1 MDLFNTEFLDICIEG
16 ARSKKK
22 TVDSKMNLIMSLMR
36 EVEWREK
43 AAKKAKQEVDNC
55 TLDINLEMDELI
67 MAQQQVKESN
77 DKRAKEVYAQ
87 RVELATEMK
96 ELQSCVSGV
105 LNEGDGCVATIDE
118 MCKALEKRLISAI
131 IKKEAADKD
140 KLGKE
145 LALAY
150 QKSQMEK
157 LVTESKRLE
166 QEAMENLKLQKFL
179 IDRGH
184 VLNMLQDDISCRC
197 QDVKILKAE
206 LEDYKD
212 VTEDY
217 LRPIIQEIPPMHDCE
232 GYKCCNI
239 LKGANGRTA
248 AASREEMG
256 TTKTVK
262 CRINDMDQL
271 DKGKQVRIGPNLKH
285 VYQANQMEKLV
296 EESKILD
303 QQAIENFKVVIQ
315 Q

>member
-1 MDLFNTEFLDICIEG
+1 
-16 ARSKKK
+16 
-22 TVDSKMNLIMSLMR
+22 MNLIMSLMR

-166 QEAMENLKLQKFL
+166 QEAMENLK
-179 IDRGH
+179 
-184 VLNMLQDDISCRC
+184 
-197 QDVKILKAE
+197 
-206 LEDYKD
+206 
-212 VTEDY
+212 
-217 LRPIIQEIPPMHDCE
+217 
-232 GYKCCNI
+232 
-239 LKGANGRTA
+239 
-248 AASREEMG
+248 
-256 TTKTVK
+256 
-262 CRINDMDQL
+262 
-271 DKGKQVRIGPNLKH
+271 
-285 VYQANQMEKLV
+285 
-296 EESKILD
+296 
-303 QQAIENFKVVIQ
+303 VVIHQ
-315 Q
+315 NNCIMTVVVVFVMIRGCLDLEAQNQYRLLKCHNTLIIILQMQSQTPPKSKLIHI